1 MASVGSTAVEHSTS
15 NLMIE
20 GLNPTNA
27 MTSVGS
33 TVVKHSTHNPK
44 IEGLNSTPGKGGE
57 KKGKKVYNTQIRD
70 YLCLF
75 QGILKGEASLYH

>member
-1 MASVGSTAVEHSTS
+1 
-15 NLMIE
+15 MIE
-20 GLNPTNA
+20 GLNHINT

-44 IEGLNSTPGKGGE
+44 IEGLNPTPGTGRE
-57 KKGKKVYNTQIRD
+57 KKGKKVYNTLIRD

-75 QGILKGEASLYH
+75 QGILKGEASQYC